1 MIKIKDGYQIRKILD
16 RDVVTADP
24 DVFNGII
31 KLNDTGALIW
41 NGVAAGRS
49 PEEIAEDIFSEYETT
64 REKALED
71 VKKFIADL
79 TEKDV
84 FEEC

>member
-1 MIKIKDGYQIRKILD
+1 MIKIKGGYQIRKILD

-79 TEKDV
+79 TEKGV

>member
-31 KLNDTGALIW
+31 KLNDTGALVW

-79 TEKDV
+79 TEKGV

>member
-49 PEEIAEDIFSEYETT
+49 PKEIAEDIFSEYETT

-79 TEKDV
+79 TEKGV

>member
-41 NGVAAGRS
+41 NGVAAGKS

-71 VKKFIADL
+71 VEKFIADL
-79 TEKDV
+79 TEKGV

>member
-79 TEKDV
+79 TEKGV

>member
-31 KLNDTGALIW
+31 KLNDIGALIW

-49 PEEIAEDIFSEYETT
+49 QEEIAEDIFSEYETT

-79 TEKDV
+79 TEKGV